1 MTDPQQV
8 AHWWGPKGGAY
19 RIAMQPAKGNCFTW
33 LVSISRCSRRPAW
46 PTGFAGSRPTL
57 TTARPWRAWHCTRD
71 GATEVALT
79 QGAFATAARCEL
91 HKAGWTDTLARLA
104 SHLAQA

>member
-1 MTDPQQV
+1 MGT
-8 AHWWGPKGGAY
+8 AG
-19 RIAMQPAKGNCFTW
+19 RRLIAMQPPKWELFHLAGEY
-33 LVSISRCSRRPAW
+33 LEVQPPSAW

-57 TTARPWRAWHCTRD
+57 TTTRRWRARHCARD

-79 QGAFATAARCEL
+79 QGPFATAARCEL
-91 HKAGWTDTLARLA
+91 HKAGWTDLARLA